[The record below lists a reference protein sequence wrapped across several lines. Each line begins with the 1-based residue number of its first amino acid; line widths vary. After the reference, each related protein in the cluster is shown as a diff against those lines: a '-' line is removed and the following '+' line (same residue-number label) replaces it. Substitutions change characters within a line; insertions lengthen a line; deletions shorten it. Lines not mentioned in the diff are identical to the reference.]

1 MRKLTSFS
9 IARDSGFTVMD
20 MLTTLGILSVLA
32 LIPLSNIREL
42 ESPIDDASFQ
52 LGHYLRLV
60 RSRAI
65 SQTLSIIVTP
75 ESSSRLTAASAEN
88 CLSEEPVAIN
98 DLTLNF
104 PDGAYL
110 GSTGWSVCFNQRGL
124 SDANLSFTLT
134 NDDGDTKDVEIA
146 LGGGVRIE

>member
-52 LGHYLRLV
+52 LGHYLRL
-60 RSRAI
+60 
-65 SQTLSIIVTP
+65 
-75 ESSSRLTAASAEN
+75 EYAS
-88 CLSEEPVAIN
+88 
-98 DLTLNF
+98 
-104 PDGAYL
+104 YL
-110 GSTGWSVCFNQRGL
+110 GSIHAAS
-124 SDANLSFTLT
+124 SSHD
-134 NDDGDTKDVEIA
+134 
-146 LGGGVRIE
+146 